1 MTKETKAKEVKAAT
15 EIATLVM
22 GDERVTKGVSVD
34 AGVVSVSDDAV
45 AAAFEHAGVDAKQFK
60 KDQKAVKEAALGI
73 IEVAGEKSIDS
84 FHKSK
89 DLTSTNGAFRMG
101 HDEYSFDYDR
111 EAEVKMGVGPDAP
124 TKKVFA
130 RANVRVK
137 STTGSTTIKAMK
149 DRLAAAGLK
158 KYGN

>member
-1 MTKETKAKEVKAAT
+1 MTKETQTKELKAAT

-22 GDERVTKGVSVD
+22 GDDRVTKGVSVD
-34 AGVVSVSDDAV
+34 AGVVSVSDEAV
-45 AAAFEHAGVDAKQFK
+45 SAAFEHAGVDAKQFK

-73 IEVAGEKSIDS
+73 IEVAGEKSIDA
-84 FHKSK
+84 FHGSK
-89 DLTSTNGAFRMG
+89 DLTSTNGVFRMG
-101 HDEYSFDYDR
+101 HDEYAFEYDR

-130 RANVRVK
+130 RANVKIK
-137 STTGSTTIKAMK
+137 STVGSTTIKSMK
-149 DRLAAAGLK
+149 ERLAAAGLK